1 MDFTTEIARQG
12 LGYLLFSGSLVVI
25 FFLYRENRK
34 LSEDKVGLAKEIV
47 EQLKSAQATYNT
59 LSESSIKVAENT
71 YTIVQNLQQL
81 LNNAKKS

>member
-25 FFLYRENRK
+25 FFMYRENRQ
-34 LSEDKVGLAKEIV
+34 LNVDKVDLANKRV
-47 EQLKSAQATYNT
+47 EDLKQAQAAQNAI
-59 LSESSIKVAENT
+59 SESATKVAENT

-81 LNNAKKS
+81 LNNAKKV